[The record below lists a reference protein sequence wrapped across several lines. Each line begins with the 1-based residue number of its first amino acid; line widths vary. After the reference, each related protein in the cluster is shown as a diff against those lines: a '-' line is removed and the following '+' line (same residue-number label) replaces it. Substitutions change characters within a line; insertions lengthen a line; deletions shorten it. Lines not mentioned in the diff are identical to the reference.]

1 MQNIPRRLKLLEKKL
16 ANLPIDNDTM
26 LVSELDGFVAGIL
39 VCPDLIMPSEWLPL
53 IWGGN
58 EEADPTFENARQA
71 EQLMGLVMEHYN
83 ATANDLHASRYAPV
97 FEVDPR
103 HDEVFWEL
111 WIEGFE
117 TAMQLRPQ
125 SWAAL
130 LESDEETRTALA
142 GLITLTKISQN
153 DSGLPE
159 DQVEELTRKAPDLI
173 ASWVEILN
181 AWRVGQHLASQ
192 VGTPAPS
199 LGKVGRND
207 PCPCGSGKKY
217 KKCCGLNCEVRR
229 HRFNFLIVKSTS
241 EMRC

>member
-1 MQNIPRRLKLLEKKL
+1 VQNIPRRLKLLEKKL
-16 ANLPIDNDTM
+16 ASLPIDSDTM

-39 VCPDLIMPSEWLPL
+39 VCPDVIMPSEWLPL

-58 EEADPTFENARQA
+58 EDAAPAFENARQA

-83 ATANDLHASRYAPV
+83 ATANDLHSGRYAPV

-103 HDEVFWEL
+103 HDEVLWEL

-117 TAMQLRPQ
+117 TAMQLRPE
-125 SWAAL
+125 SWAVL
-130 LESDEETRTALA
+130 LQSDEETRTALA
-142 GLITLTKISQN
+142 GLITLTKINQG

-159 DQVEELTRKAPDLI
+159 DQIEELTQKAPDRI

-192 VGTPAPS
+192 PKTPAPS
-199 LGKVGRND
+199 FGKVGRND

-217 KKCCGLNCEVRR
+217 KKCCGLN
-229 HRFNFLIVKSTS
+229 
-241 EMRC
+241 